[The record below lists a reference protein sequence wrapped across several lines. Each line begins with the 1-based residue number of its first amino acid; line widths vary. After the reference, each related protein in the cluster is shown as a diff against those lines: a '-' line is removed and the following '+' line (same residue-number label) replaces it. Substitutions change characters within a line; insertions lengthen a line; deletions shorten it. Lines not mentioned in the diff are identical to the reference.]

1 MRTLD
6 VEQFAS
12 EHLDEATVAACA
24 VTLAVAVVA
33 VVVVVVVVVVV
44 RGWRA
49 VDRRR
54 RARLVAGS
62 CASLTLTA
70 APLWLFLIWLQA
82 QDIVLVT
89 S

>member
-33 VVVVVVVVVVV
+33 VVVVVVVVV

>member
-1 MRTLD
+1 M
-6 VEQFAS
+6 EQFAS

-33 VVVVVVVVVVV
+33 VVVVV
-44 RGWRA
+44 RRWRA
-49 VDRRR
+49 VDRRQ